1 MLGLNV
7 TQMLGLAAVRVR
19 GGGGGKGG
27 RGVKWG
33 GGGGGGGGGSKEGRM
48 LSELGEE
55 QEKGV
60 HTYTLAYIHNP
71 PTHTRIHTHTI
82 TPTHTHR

>member
-1 MLGLNV
+1 MHSIRLLGLNV

-19 GGGGGKGG
+19 
-27 RGVKWG
+27 
-33 GGGGGGGGGSKEGRM
+33 GSKEGRM

-60 HTYTLAYIHNP
+60 HTYTHLHTYTP
-71 PTHTRIHTHTI
+71 PHTHTLVYI
-82 TPTHTHR
+82 HTQSSTHTHTEMRVPAPTSTHTPQNE

>member
-19 GGGGGKGG
+19 
-27 RGVKWG
+27 
-33 GGGGGGGGGSKEGRM
+33 GGGSKEGRM

-60 HTYTLAYIHNP
+60 HTYTHLHTYTHNP
-71 PTHTRIHTHTI
+71 PHTHTDEGACSDKH
-82 TPTHTHR
+82 THTTKRVIV